1 MLIVAGWLQVD
12 ADERDRYLADCGE
25 AIRQARQAP
34 GCLDFVVSADP
45 LEPDRLVVYE
55 RWESEAELLAFRG
68 SGQDDDQTA
77 QIRAA
82 EVARYEVASVGPA

>member
-1 MLIVAGWLQVD
+1 MLIVAGWLEVD
-12 ADERDRYLADCGE
+12 PDGRDRYVAECGD
-25 AIRQARQAP
+25 AVRQALDSP
-34 GCLDFVVSADP
+34 GCLAYAISADP
-45 LEPDRLVVYE
+45 IDPARILVYE

-68 SGQDDDQTA
+68 SGPSEEQTT

>member
-12 ADERDRYLADCGE
+12 ADERDRYVAECGD
-25 AIRQARQAP
+25 AVRQARRSP
-34 GCLDFVVSADP
+34 GCLEWAISADP
-45 LEPDRLVVYE
+45 VDPARVLVYE

-68 SGQDDDQTA
+68 SGPSEEQTT